1 MHMRGAGVDFSTV
14 LYSDPLLMMKLI
26 ESSDQDFIDEVIA
39 DTDESTFKKKIF
51 LIFRN
56 PNLTE
61 ENFRVLAEDK
71 NTHVRASVAQHN
83 KTPSNV
89 VKRLLTDK
97 DEYVR
102 VQALWNPQT
111 SMEDF
116 AEAVLRKKYSRSS
129 KMGFCLNDNAVKD
142 FEVFDSLWNTVK
154 GSHVRLMQNLNYAVQ
169 EKHEVIDPRILHLVH
184 DAVREE
190 NISKTLK
197 ESYAGAVIALP
208 EILDE
213 WKDDPSRPVINAI
226 ARNSSAW
233 VSTHDYLTTKY
244 KTASLR
250 ISIAWATRDY
260 SLLNKIYQGTR
271 SANIR
276 ACVERNPA
284 FALYS
289 EDGE

>member
-233 VSTHDYLTTKY
+233 VTTHDYLATKY

-276 ACVERNPA
+276 ACIERNPA

-289 EDGE
+289 EDDE